1 MKRAPGNYAGLTVK
15 QAELLSFIRH
25 EAEKGRTPSYDEM
38 ALALGIAS
46 KSGVHRLVYALE
58 ERGYVQRL
66 QNRARAITPI
76 DGPRPLD
83 QRLHD
88 ATIRQ
93 LLDEL
98 NNRGLRVEAVGLGAR
113 A

>member
-1 MKRAPGNYAGLTVK
+1 MRAPGIYAGLTVK
-15 QAELLSFIRH
+15 QADLLSFIRNQ
-25 EAEKGRTPSYDEM
+25 AAKGKTPTYDEM
-38 ALALGIAS
+38 AEAINISA
-46 KSGVHRLVYALE
+46 KSGVARLVYALE

-66 QNRARAITPI
+66 QNRARAITPLE
-76 DGPRPLD
+76 GPRPLD
-83 QRLHD
+83 QRLGD

-98 NNRGLRVEAVGLGAR
+98 ANRGLHVSAAMGSR

>member
-1 MKRAPGNYAGLTVK
+1 MRAPGSYSGLTVK
-15 QAELLSFIRH
+15 QAELLSFIRYQ
-25 EAEKGRTPSYDEM
+25 AEKGKTPSYDEM
-38 ALALGIAS
+38 GTAIGITAKSGIA
-46 KSGVHRLVYALE
+46 RLVYALE

-66 QNRARAITPI
+66 HNKARAITALE
-76 DGPRPLD
+76 GPRPLD
-83 QRLHD
+83 QRLAD

-98 NNRGLRVEAVGLGAR
+98 ANRGLQVTAAMGGR